1 MSDASWSSPTTQH
14 DTDSTTAQIAKHL
27 GFLNPTCE
35 VHPAGV
41 HDSLRDG
48 NPVASVEVSNMLEV
62 YPVLGT
68 ETLKGIVE
76 RTQPKTRWAID
87 ILVDD
92 SDPSVGMYGCE
103 PVEHSLHNSLPEALT
118 EVARV
123 LCLEQVHQSL
133 EAESEAEQAVEME
146 EADRQ
151 AEQYWAEQGR

>member
-1 MSDASWSSPTTQH
+1 MSTEYPTTQH
-14 DTDSTTAQIAKHL
+14 DTDSTTAQITKHL

-35 VHPAGV
+35 VHPAGE

-48 NPVASVEVSNMLEV
+48 DPVAAVEVSNMLEV

-92 SDPSVGMYGCE
+92 SDPSVGMYGSE
-103 PVEHSLHNSLPEALT
+103 PVEHSLHDSFAEALG
-118 EVARV
+118 EIAKLLVA
-123 LCLEQVHQSL
+123 EQVAHSL
-133 EAESEAEQAVEME
+133 E
-146 EADRQ
+146 
-151 AEQYWAEQGR
+151 GG

>member
-92 SDPSVGMYGCE
+92 SDPDVGMYGWE
-103 PVEHSLHNSLPEALT
+103 PQEHGNYVNLGDALK
-118 EVARV
+118 EVARLLAAYHV
-123 LCLEQVHQSL
+123 EGSL
-133 EAESEAEQAVEME
+133 AAAQEVEVFSVF
-146 EADRQ
+146 
-151 AEQYWAEQGR
+151 G